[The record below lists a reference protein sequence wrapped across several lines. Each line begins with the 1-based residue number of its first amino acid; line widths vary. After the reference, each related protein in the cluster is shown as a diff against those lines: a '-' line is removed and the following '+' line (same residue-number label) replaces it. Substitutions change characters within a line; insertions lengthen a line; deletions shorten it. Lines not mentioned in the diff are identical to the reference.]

1 MSSRKVADSYV
12 GHTDTAGRLF
22 CHLKM
27 QIVVYIECVMHG
39 LAIMVMFSSSTL
51 RADDSFLSILD
62 KGMIAIDISSL
73 NAKIVESRALHHV
86 LSPGWVVAHSRIVI
100 CHEAQSH

>member
-39 LAIMVMFSSSTL
+39 HAIMVMFSSSTP
-51 RADDSFLSILD
+51 RADDT
-62 KGMIAIDISSL
+62 
-73 NAKIVESRALHHV
+73 
-86 LSPGWVVAHSRIVI
+86 
-100 CHEAQSH
+100 